1 MPPGLNRV
9 SNGLYQVIPVQ
20 SIPKT
25 GNPALSGT
33 NSKGEQVPLLTTPE
47 VTPVKTVSPKKFGS
61 PTSPPPTFPQ
71 DHPWTYAEKFSP
83 LRTSRGRYS
92 PGKSVTGAE
101 IALGRFED
109 WGTPLE
115 SSSNQ
120 VAPPASLMA
129 QYVPLAACFRTD
141 SDSERANLPQSR
153 RLKKKRRR
161 VTEEHPMQNAND
173 EKSDSRKKYR
183 ERDFLEVDQKAT
195 NELETGSLREHSAP
209 FTQAQETTVACEP
222 PVTSSILSAGQCGT
236 GELSDVAMPEQFSPQ
251 TCAYRILGLDTK
263 ELTSRIMRDFEHHSD
278 GEEHLTQSDEF
289 SEESSEDSSSQG
301 ESHSDDSLMEEEAR
315 DSEYLDPHEQA
326 VIQFVYLR
334 NNTTSRGSGSQS
346 RSSDT
351 GSDGIYTPSTSTTT
365 NQCGRDQ
372 SKGKKRRS
380 DGGDDP
386 GGKKPRED
394 EKLNVAKTA
403 SDTKKLACPYYKK
416 SGGNPKTASCVFP
429 GFSSVSRMKEHLYRT
444 HRRPIACPRCC
455 SQFASQGGLD
465 AHIIQPRRCIQALN
479 TPVVDGFGLDQER
492 QLKSKR
498 RMVGV
503 NTEEDK
509 WRAVYRILFPD
520 DIEVPSPY
528 SETDFEGSNFSRT
541 IDFSSWEGIC
551 RDRLPLLVRQTL
563 EETLNREIQAIEE
576 SLRNQLPAIFRSARE
591 QLFSSFMADSVNS
604 IRGQMT
610 VEQDQADQIPHVAD
624 SISNLSST
632 GGNQTTE
639 GFETAHQVEEDESSE
654 NLVSASAS
662 AAGTSTYQPFT
673 SVPINFNHIDP
684 SASLMQNQLPN
695 SIPELLANDNSN
707 DQSAMTLST
716 NSMVDWFDFGEP
728 GGYTTSAGGPFP
740 LIETS
745 ASQHSADRVTNNATQ
760 IAENASYE
768 EFANMVPRHESRNN
782 CFETFGDFPGDFDF
796 EHLIASTAISKEK
809 TLDSSR
815 K

>member
-1 MPPGLNRV
+1 MPGIFLVYRTQDMPEIQDLPDARSPNSGPAQPPKSAFYDSAYSSGNTNIVPIRRTQNTSHKRIQNGCVNCKRHNLACDVQRPCMSCVVSGKEATCFDVQHKKRGRPKLRDVYCQGEQPQMPPGLNRV

-101 IALGRFED
+101 IALGRFKD

-222 PVTSSILSAGQCGT
+222 PVTSSILSAGQCDT

-301 ESHSDDSLMEEEAR
+301 ESRSDDSLMEEEAR

-403 SDTKKLACPYYKK
+403 SDTKKLAW
-416 SGGNPKTASCVFP
+416 NIFT
-429 GFSSVSRMKEHLYRT
+429 ELT
-444 HRRPIACPRCC
+444 D
-455 SQFASQGGLD
+455 GL
-465 AHIIQPRRCIQALN
+465 
-479 TPVVDGFGLDQER
+479 
-492 QLKSKR
+492 
-498 RMVGV
+498 
-503 NTEEDK
+503 
-509 WRAVYRILFPD
+509 
-520 DIEVPSPY
+520 
-528 SETDFEGSNFSRT
+528 
-541 IDFSSWEGIC
+541 
-551 RDRLPLLVRQTL
+551 LLVRDVV
-563 EETLNREIQAIEE
+563 R
-576 SLRNQLPAIFRSARE
+576 SLPVKVVWTR
-591 QLFSSFMADSVNS
+591 
-604 IRGQMT
+604 T
-610 VEQDQADQIPHVAD
+610 
-624 SISNLSST
+624 
-632 GGNQTTE
+632 
-639 GFETAHQVEEDESSE
+639 
-654 NLVSASAS
+654 
-662 AAGTSTYQPFT
+662 
-673 SVPINFNHIDP
+673 
-684 SASLMQNQLPN
+684 
-695 SIPELLANDNSN
+695 
-707 DQSAMTLST
+707 
-716 NSMVDWFDFGEP
+716 
-728 GGYTTSAGGPFP
+728 
-740 LIETS
+740 
-745 ASQHSADRVTNNATQ
+745 
-760 IAENASYE
+760 
-768 EFANMVPRHESRNN
+768 
-782 CFETFGDFPGDFDF
+782 
-796 EHLIASTAISKEK
+796 
-809 TLDSSR
+809 
-815 K
+815 